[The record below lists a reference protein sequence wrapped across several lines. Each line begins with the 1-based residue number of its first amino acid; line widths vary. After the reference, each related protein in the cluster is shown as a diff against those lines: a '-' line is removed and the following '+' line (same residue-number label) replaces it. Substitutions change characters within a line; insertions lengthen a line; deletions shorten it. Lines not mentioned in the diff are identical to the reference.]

1 MVETSTMVRLRLNHG
16 TDIEVSISAQLIGN
30 YQQIM
35 AHWSVAGFA
44 SVGTFVNDEAR
55 AILKVGHE

>member
-1 MVETSTMVRLRLNHG
+1 MMRLRLNHG

-30 YQQIM
+30 HQPIS
-35 AHWSVAGFA
+35 AHRSIAGFA
-44 SVGTFVNDEAR
+44 SAGMFANDEAR